1 VVVVSTEIR
10 ADPLELARTARAFLR
25 ESQGLGDA
33 LRAAQA
39 SATPPGTAYGDT
51 AGAAGL
57 QQAVGRATE
66 AAGEAVG
73 LLVEVLE
80 VNVDLLYRLAFATE
94 TAIRDARRAMQAW
107 PLP

>member
-1 VVVVSTEIR
+1 VGVVSTEIR
-10 ADPLELARTARAFLR
+10 ADPLELARAARAFLR

-33 LRAAQA
+33 LRAAEG

-57 QQAVGRATE
+57 QRAGDGVVE

-80 VNVDLLYRLAFATE
+80 FDVDVLYRLAFAADR
-94 TAIRDARRAMQAW
+94 AIRDARRAMQQW